1 MRSGVN
7 ILKTDPTPIAR
18 NFEIVGRGTVVESHF
33 SKVMGEISTF
43 YNSVETVSR
52 ALVTSEESVF

>member
-7 ILKTDPTPIAR
+7 ILKTDSTPIVW

-33 SKVMGEISTF
+33 SKVMGEISAF
-43 YNSVETVSR
+43 YNSVEAISR
-52 ALVTSEESVF
+52 ALVTSEE